1 MGIFARK
8 KKSTAE
14 NSLSTSGG
22 RSIFHSGRSS
32 SGTLVNEET
41 ALQTAP
47 VYACVRVISETI
59 ASLPLHVYEY
69 TDTGTKL
76 LRDHYLF
83 PILHDI
89 PNPEMTSFNF
99 RETLMTHLLLYG
111 NAYAQIVRNG
121 AGRVE
126 ALYPLLPNKM
136 DVHRN
141 DAGELYYTYWRERD
155 DTRPDDKTGAVVLRR
170 DQVLHIASLSMRQ
183 LSRVITTS
191 SGELHIPVVASTG
204 TASWV
209 AEGNEIP
216 LSDGTFG
223 QVILTAYKI
232 GTMIKVT
239 HELLKD
245 SAFPIDSFLAQD
257 FGRRMGQL
265 EEEAFV
271 AGDGINKP
279 TGFLTS
285 APVGKVV
292 GSPTALSFDDVM
304 DLYRKLRSPYRNKAV
319 FVANDLTIGA
329 LQKLKDN
336 NGQYLWKPALTMG
349 EPDTI
354 LGRPVYVSSFMPAIG
369 PEAKVLAFGD
379 FSYYWIGDRT
389 GRTFERLNEL
399 FAQTD
404 QVGFKATQRVD
415 GKLVLPEAI
424 QVMQMGAA

>member
-1 MGIFARK
+1 MTKLIELQEQRATAFAAAKNFLEGKRNGGGTVSPEDRAHYEAMEQTVVDLDTEIQCLERQAVLENKVYARQGEPILNPPSAGIDGG
-8 KKSTAE
+8 STGRGSKAYS
-14 NSLSTSGG
+14 NAFWNCMRTKAITNDLNVGSDQAGG
-22 RSIFHSGRSS
+22 YLVPDQFER
-32 SGTLVNEET
+32 TLVQALEEHN
-41 ALQTAP
+41 
-47 VYACVRVISETI
+47 I
-59 ASLPLHVYEY
+59 
-69 TDTGTKL
+69 
-76 LRDHYLF
+76 
-83 PILHDI
+83 
-89 PNPEMTSFNF
+89 
-99 RETLMTHLLLYG
+99 
-111 NAYAQIVRNG
+111 
-121 AGRVE
+121 
-126 ALYPLLPNKM
+126 
-136 DVHRN
+136 
-141 DAGELYYTYWRERD
+141 
-155 DTRPDDKTGAVVLRR
+155 
-170 DQVLHIASLSMRQ
+170 MRQ

-223 QVILTAYKI
+223 QVVLTAYKI

-271 AGDGINKP
+271 AGDGVNKP

-285 APVGKVV
+285 APVGKIV

-336 NGQYLWKPALTMG
+336 NGQYLWRPALTMG

>member
-1 MGIFARK
+1 MTKLIELQDMRAHAFEAARNFLETK
-8 KKSTAE
+8 RNGGGTVSPEDRTHYEAMEQSVVDLDTEIECLERQAVLE
-14 NSLSTSGG
+14 NKIHARQGVPILNDPNEGRGSGG
-22 RSIFHSGRSS
+22 GVGRASKAYS
-32 SGTLVNEET
+32 NAFWNAMRTKAITNDLNVGSDQAGGYLVPDQFERTLVQALEEHN
-41 ALQTAP
+41 
-47 VYACVRVISETI
+47 I
-59 ASLPLHVYEY
+59 
-69 TDTGTKL
+69 
-76 LRDHYLF
+76 
-83 PILHDI
+83 
-89 PNPEMTSFNF
+89 
-99 RETLMTHLLLYG
+99 
-111 NAYAQIVRNG
+111 
-121 AGRVE
+121 
-126 ALYPLLPNKM
+126 
-136 DVHRN
+136 
-141 DAGELYYTYWRERD
+141 
-155 DTRPDDKTGAVVLRR
+155 
-170 DQVLHIASLSMRQ
+170 MRQ

-223 QVILTAYKI
+223 QVVLTAYKI

-336 NGQYLWKPALTMG
+336 NGQYLWRPALTMG